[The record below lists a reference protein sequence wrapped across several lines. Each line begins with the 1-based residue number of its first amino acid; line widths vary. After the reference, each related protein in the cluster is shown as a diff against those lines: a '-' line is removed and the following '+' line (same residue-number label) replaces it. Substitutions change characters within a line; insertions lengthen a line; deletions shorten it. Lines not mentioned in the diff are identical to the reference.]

1 MRGYI
6 GVTRSSGTI
15 RGGEVSRVQDSVLC
29 GVHSMGHGLQGAEN
43 MIGLPSRWAIIARN
57 GGWRR
62 AKLVDGKDK
71 DEMSEK
77 RIRERIDCL
86 KDHVTADQSE

>member
-1 MRGYI
+1 
-6 GVTRSSGTI
+6 
-15 RGGEVSRVQDSVLC
+15 
-29 GVHSMGHGLQGAEN
+29 MGHGLQGAEN
-43 MIGLPSRWAIIARN
+43 MIGLPSRWAIIAGN

-71 DEMSEK
+71 DEVSEK

-86 KDHVTADQSE
+86 KDHVVADQSE